1 MLLQNVEYQT
11 HYFLHLLK
19 TFLLHM
25 YIGQP
30 CLSAQL
36 QTVAEF
42 EVQNTSGTY
51 DQAVK
56 PLKQI
61 EEATTHNDSIQS
73 LQYETP
79 LKSN

>member
-1 MLLQNVEYQT
+1 M
-11 HYFLHLLK
+11 
-19 TFLLHM
+19 
-25 YIGQP
+25 P

-56 PLKQI
+56 PLQQI
-61 EEATTHNDSIQS
+61 EEATTHNDSIQP